1 MINDPVNHPSHYTTG
16 TVECIEAIKASMT
29 PEEFK
34 GFLKGN
40 VMKYVFRYRLK
51 GKPLQDLQ
59 KAQWYMD
66 RLIEEVID
74 ESCKESPQ

>member
-16 TVECIEAIKASMT
+16 TIECIEAIKASMT

-74 ESCKESPQ
+74 ESCKESSQ